1 MNPTNYNT
9 LQHFIQHLS
18 YHFQQTSTH
27 THAHVCTH
35 VPTHVRPIAHICMH
49 TGKAFRVQ
57 KRKYG
62 SWDLGSCCACV
73 CCCFSVLVCVWNLHF
88 QCSSEVSWWLLS
100 QSHRSVRWKK
110 KRKVNAHSFFECA
123 NMPILAVRGVLS
135 ICSLQKE
142 NWKFCFP
149 VLTASSKPF
158 ALVASLQSC
167 SCHFVFICCRCLF
180 FAPGAVAVTLR
191 SFDAIVCLFFAPGA
205 ESGAVA
211 VTLCSFDAVVCFFAP
226 GAESGAEA
234 SLLQPVVVR
243 GAGPDGGQQRCHHAA
258 AAASEPQPH
267 PLLLCQLATIPSC
280 ARHHQVP
287 RSACSAPT
295 Q

>member
-1 MNPTNYNT
+1 M
-9 LQHFIQHLS
+9 
-18 YHFQQTSTH
+18 
-27 THAHVCTH
+27 
-35 VPTHVRPIAHICMH
+35 
-49 TGKAFRVQ
+49 
-57 KRKYG
+57 
-62 SWDLGSCCACV
+62 
-73 CCCFSVLVCVWNLHF
+73 
-88 QCSSEVSWWLLS
+88 
-100 QSHRSVRWKK
+100 
-110 KRKVNAHSFFECA
+110 
-123 NMPILAVRGVLS
+123 
-135 ICSLQKE
+135 
-142 NWKFCFP
+142 
-149 VLTASSKPF
+149 TASSKPF

-167 SCHFVFICCRCLF
+167 SCHFVFICCRCLFFAPGAVAVTLCSFDAVVCLF

-258 AAASEPQPH
+258 AGASEPQPH